1 MAKVRVEVLK
11 GQVDYSNVGDTLEV
25 DSAYVE
31 RLVNDGFVK
40 VLETP
45 VEPAEPVEPTKSA
58 SKTKEK
64 TK

>member
-1 MAKVRVEVLK
+1 MAKVKVEVLK
-11 GQVDYSNVGDTLEV
+11 GQVDYSSVGDTLEV

-40 VLETP
+40 VLE
-45 VEPAEPVEPTKSA
+45 APVEPTKSA